1 MSREQINPTDK
12 IPYEDLLALL
22 ITSESEDE
30 TRLIQTLMAQRLN
43 HPLPSRLVQGAI
55 NWDALTQSEK
65 THIQSCFDC
74 CQFVSDLLLES
85 LRCTDSQR
93 QISAA
98 QTLGKIGRPDIPG
111 VVETLIVALEDNPEP
126 FVRMA
131 ATQALGQLGSTTQE
145 FEQPNSVTKEEI
157 IKTLTEARGFDPDTD
172 VRETAKEALLLLG
185 KPDDED
191 LPKEEQENQPLYP
204 PVPPDIKTRRFLL
217 TGTVVLLLFALA
229 LIIIQ
234 LPNSQP
240 VVPVNQNTAQTQK
253 PVQPATKQE
262 RPLESTAVPSP
273 EPGPD
278 QGKGP
283 AEIVNSTHP
292 PSKPTPVIQKPVT
305 TSPDIFIDDPQTF
318 LTSHIHPDAQGDSD
332 LVEIVAEL
340 KKLGSPKPPDVS
352 AMPIT
357 GDVNLNITSGSSADG
372 EEKEYSLRIAIKKND
387 GSLGDSETF
396 KFTFSRKK
404 DNPKEI
410 ARGIFKNIKAHLV
423 SLNNAKQ

>member
-1 MSREQINPTDK
+1 MIKEHFDPKAK
-12 IPYEDLLALL
+12 ITLEDLIALRFG
-22 ITSESEDE
+22 TESESERSKID
-30 TRLIQTLMAQRLN
+30 TLIAQQLN
-43 HPLPSRLVQGAI
+43 HPLPNRLVEMAI
-55 NWDALTQSEK
+55 NPASVTNTEREHARTCVRCCKFVCVMLLRSLKSENPEK
-65 THIQSCFDC
+65 RQRVIQS
-74 CQFVSDLLLES
+74 
-85 LRCTDSQR
+85 
-93 QISAA
+93 
-98 QTLGKIGRPDIPG
+98 LGQVGRADIPD
-111 VVETLIVALEDNPEP
+111 VIETLIAALEYDPEP

-131 ATQALGQLGSTTQE
+131 AAQALGQIGIKAQE
-145 FEQPNSVTKEEI
+145 FEQPNPATKEEI
-157 IKTLTEARGFDPDTD
+157 IKTLTKASDFDPDTD

-191 LPKEEQENQPLYP
+191 LPKEEQEKHPLYP
-204 PVPPDIKTRRFLL
+204 PIPPDIKTRRFLL
-217 TGTVVLLLFALA
+217 TGAVVVLLFAMAFVLNR
-229 LIIIQ
+229 L
-234 LPNSQP
+234 LNSQS
-240 VVPVNQNTAQTQK
+240 VPLNQNTAQTQK
-253 PVQPATKQE
+253 SVQPINKQE
-262 RPLESTAVPSP
+262 DPPAVPSP
-273 EPGPD
+273 EPGLD

-283 AEIVNSTHP
+283 DEIVNSTHP
-292 PSKPTPVIQKPVT
+292 PSKPKPVTQKPVT

-387 GSLGDSETF
+387 GSLGNSETF